1 MFEVWECGIVCYD
14 LIKMGVICLLFKG
27 DKIGDYICN
36 FGKGYWLVGVNGV
49 ELCLIFRNI
58 CNVGGNLILC
68 VVVWVEEVEV
78 YCLIDFV
85 FGIVIGYFI
94 CW

>member
-1 MFEVWECGIVCYD
+1 
-14 LIKMGVICLLFKG
+14 MGVICLLFKG

-68 VVVWVEEVEV
+68 VVV
-78 YCLIDFV
+78 
-85 FGIVIGYFI
+85 
-94 CW
+94 